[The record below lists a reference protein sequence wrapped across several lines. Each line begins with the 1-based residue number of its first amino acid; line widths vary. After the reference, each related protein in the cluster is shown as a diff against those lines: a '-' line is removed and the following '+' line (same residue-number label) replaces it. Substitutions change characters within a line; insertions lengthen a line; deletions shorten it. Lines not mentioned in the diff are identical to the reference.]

1 MGRIKDTQEQIK
13 KKLSLGDYKTDMGC
27 AITGEEIKSSMTV
40 SQHDSLPVSQ
50 LTSKKKMTFYLDKES
65 DMKLNEMFS
74 RKLMKNEKVDKSTLI
89 SKAIDLLWKED
100 KEYVI

>member
-1 MGRIKDTQEQIK
+1 
-13 KKLSLGDYKTDMGC
+13 
-27 AITGEEIKSSMTV
+27 
-40 SQHDSLPVSQ
+40 
-50 LTSKKKMTFYLDKES
+50 MTFYLDKES
-65 DMKLNEMFS
+65 EMKLNEMFS